1 MRYISRR
8 DARTAI
14 MPAMGAIQKTTGEL
28 VDKVANA
35 CKGINMFES
44 HANFPYIFFQKKLLD
59 VMIKS

>member
-1 MRYISRR
+1 
-8 DARTAI
+8 